1 MIKKIII
8 YHLLLFFVVL
18 LFSCAKPEQ
27 DGRLIV
33 HVLKHAVTQGL
44 DF

>member
-1 MIKKIII
+1 MIKKII
-8 YHLLLFFVVL
+8 YFHLLLFLIVA

-33 HVLKHAVTQGL
+33 QVLKHALTQGI

>member
-1 MIKKIII
+1 MIKKII
-8 YHLLLFFVVL
+8 LLFVL
-18 LFSCAKPEQ
+18 VTLVSCAKPEQ

-33 HVLKHAVTQGL
+33 QVLKHAVTQGI

>member
-1 MIKKIII
+1 MIKKII
-8 YHLLLFFVVL
+8 YFYLLLFLIVA

-33 HVLKHAVTQGL
+33 QVLKHAITQGI

>member
-1 MIKKIII
+1 MIKKI
-8 YHLLLFFVVL
+8 LLLVVL
-18 LFSCAKPEQ
+18 ITLVSCAKPEQ

-33 HVLKHAVTQGL
+33 QVLKHAVTQGI

>member
-1 MIKKIII
+1 MIKKII
-8 YHLLLFFVVL
+8 YFHLLLFLIVA

-33 HVLKHAVTQGL
+33 QVLKHAITQGF

>member
-1 MIKKIII
+1 MIKKII
-8 YHLLLFFVVL
+8 YFHLLLFLLVA

-27 DGRLIV
+27 DGRIIV
-33 HVLKHAVTQGL
+33 QVLKHAVTQGL

>member
-1 MIKKIII
+1 MIKKII
-8 YHLLLFFVVL
+8 LLFVL
-18 LFSCAKPEQ
+18 VTLVSCAKPEQ

-33 HVLKHAVTQGL
+33 QVVKQVITQGF

>member
-1 MIKKIII
+1 MIKKI
-8 YHLLLFFVVL
+8 LLLVVL
-18 LFSCAKPEQ
+18 ITLVSCVKPEQ

-33 HVLKHAVTQGL
+33 QVLKHAVTQGL